1 MKRLFRKFKDEDGV
15 VMIIV
20 SLLMVALL
28 SITALVTD
36 LGLIYYKRSQLQ
48 NAVDSAALAAVYV
61 LPDKVTAT
69 AKVMEY
75 MQKNGYSTE
84 NVTVFF
90 PDVVRTKEVKVTCTQ
105 TADQYFANIF
115 GVKQQDYTCTATAQ
129 ASIKPTGGAFDYL
142 IFSGCPGATLEM
154 KTNFNIYGSVHS
166 NGDFSSS
173 YNNGYIMGGVE
184 AVGNVFLNDGVEV
197 GASIPSAEHIDM
209 YDFRYVLEQVIPGYN
224 EVTGTVDSTQYD
236 RVLNGSTVSFWSN
249 LFTVAY
255 YEDVYINGNVT
266 FQNGLRVNGK
276 IVVNGSVTV
285 KGKVAGAENN
295 TSIQMSKDGLLYA
308 MNGGITMEKNFR
320 GAGCLFAKGSLNFAN
335 GNVFVQNSESISLYS
350 SDGNINMN
358 FGGTNGYGII
368 YAPKGNVTVN
378 GGNTTWHGSII
389 GWTLS
394 AIPANITMYSNDNYL
409 PFIIGSR
416 AAILIE

>member
-1 MKRLFRKFKDEDGV
+1 MKRLLKKAKAEDGV

-36 LGLIYYKRSQLQ
+36 LGLVYYKRSQLQ

-61 LPDKVTAT
+61 LPDKVSAT
-69 AKVMEY
+69 TKVMEY

-90 PDVVRTKEVKVTCTQ
+90 PDAIRTKEVKVTCTQ

-129 ASIKPTGGAFDYL
+129 ASVKPVGGAFDYL
-142 IFSGCPGATLEM
+142 LFSGAPGATLEM

-173 YNNGYIMGGVE
+173 YNNGYIMGAVE
-184 AVGNVFLNDGVEV
+184 AVGNVFLNNAVEV
-197 GASIPSAEHIDM
+197 GARVPGAEHIDM
-209 YDFRYVLEQVIPGYN
+209 YDFRYVLEQVVPGYDRT
-224 EVTGTVDSTQYD
+224 TGTVDASQYD
-236 RVLNGSTVSFWSN
+236 RVYNGSVVSLLSG
-249 LFTVAY
+249 LFTIPVN
-255 YEDVYINGNVT
+255 EDVYINGNVT
-266 FQNGLRVNGK
+266 FKNGLRCYGK
-276 IVVNGSVTV
+276 LVVNGSVTV
-285 KGKVAGAENN
+285 QGNVAGAENN
-295 TSIQMSKDGLLYA
+295 TSIEMNQNGLVYA
-308 MNGGITMEKNFR
+308 LNGGITMEKNFR

-335 GNVFVQNSESISLYS
+335 GNVYVDSDKSISLYS
-350 SDGNINMN
+350 QNGNITMN
-358 FGGTNGYGII
+358 FGGTDGHGIM
-368 YAPKGNVTVN
+368 YAPAGNITAN

-394 AIPANITMYSNDNYL
+394 AIPANITMYSNNNYL